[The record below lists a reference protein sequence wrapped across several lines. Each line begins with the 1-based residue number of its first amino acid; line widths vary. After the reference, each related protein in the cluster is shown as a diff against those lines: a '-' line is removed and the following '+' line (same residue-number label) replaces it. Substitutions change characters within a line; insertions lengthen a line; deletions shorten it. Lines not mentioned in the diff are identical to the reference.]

1 MSRNYV
7 LHAPRALTAAVAA
20 ALGLTVPSI
29 LVAQGAPGP
38 AAANS
43 EGEVQEVTVTGSRI
57 VRRDYTALS
66 PIVTVEQERLE
77 RSSTLGLESTLN
89 QMPQF
94 APAGTQFVA
103 NQTESTAFQSVG
115 IASLNMRGLG
125 TNRNLVLINGRRA
138 QPANATLVVDVNTI
152 PSAAIANIE
161 IISGGAS
168 SVYGADAIAGV
179 VNFILKDNFEG
190 LVLDAQTSATEEG
203 DGEET
208 RANALF
214 GGKFSEERGS
224 VMIGLD
230 WTRRSEVLQA
240 DREFY
245 RSGWADPGT
254 AGGAIRGT
262 TFRPNNPANQPSQ
275 AALDLVFDDFAP
287 GSAARASQIFFNP
300 DNTVFQSSPNAIGYD
315 GPLDGTIKLLNPD
328 ALGRRVLSE
337 VETQG
342 LISSPMERYSA
353 FGRATYAITD
363 NINSSIQATFSSIE
377 IDSVLVFSP
386 AVTFWDA
393 TIPHDAAHPVPE
405 ELEILLNSRLNAN
418 GTSNAAGPWRLER
431 YLDFLGPRK
440 STNTNNVYQVMLG
453 LDGKI
458 PAIDWTWEAYASQGR
473 TDQVTYLKSGF
484 ASLNRYRQLV
494 QSANYGRGFSAN
506 ANNGFVASCTTG
518 LPIFE
523 DFTPSQ
529 DCIDAIQAQ
538 MKNYTDFTQEIV
550 EANLQGK
557 LFNLPSGELRTAIGA
572 SWRKNE
578 VTFQPDPLLGVE
590 SFVDQPIGLFA
601 VSDTAGSTTVKEV
614 YAEFLVPL
622 LNDLPLMKDLNLELG
637 IRHSDYNTA
646 GGELTW
652 KALMDWSLTDTF
664 TFRGGYQVASRAPN
678 TAELFTGSTLV
689 VSQFPLG
696 DPCASNTQ
704 APWGNTAANPDRAQ
718 VQELCRA
725 IIDNPASNYSTG
737 NNADTYVGPFG
748 FFPLEIENRTG
759 NPDLATEEAK
769 TWTFGFV
776 FNSPFDSGA
785 LRNFTIS
792 VDWYNIELAGAI
804 NPISAVTVYQLCLNG
819 NGTSNPDYL
828 LDDPGGVCRLITR
841 DRATGDRLRV
851 NAPYL
856 NLGGIETSGIDL
868 SLAWRSDFADMGLES
883 VPGGLA
889 LNLSFNWLDTFKTQ
903 ASPGAPFLENAGTLA
918 ESGQY
923 DWRLSTNLTYN
934 IGSVNV
940 GINWRHLPSAHDA
953 AFVTVPTTTID
964 DVDSYDNFSL
974 SAGWRINDTLQ
985 IRGGVDNLFNADP
998 NIVAAN
1004 PPVTN
1009 NATNTLPGYYD
1020 LLGRRYYL
1028 GVKATF

>member
-1 MSRNYV
+1 MSRKYV
-7 LHAPRALTAAVAA
+7 LHAPRALAASVAA
-20 ALGLTVPSI
+20 AMGLTIPTL

-38 AAANS
+38 AAAGA
-43 EGEVQEVTVTGSRI
+43 EDDVQEVTITGSRI

-103 NQTESTAFQSVG
+103 NQTQSTAFESVG

-152 PSAAIANIE
+152 PAAAIANIE

-240 DREFY
+240 DREFFQ
-245 RSGWADPGT
+245 RGWADLGT
-254 AGGAIRGT
+254 TGGALRGT
-262 TFRPNNPANQPSQ
+262 TWRPNNAANQPSQ
-275 AALDLVFDDFAP
+275 QALDDVFNELPA
-287 GSAARASQIFFNP
+287 GSAARNAQIYFNP
-300 DNTVFQSSPNAIGYD
+300 DNTVFQSSPNAIGYS
-315 GPLDGTIKLLNPD
+315 GPLDQGIKLLNPNPM
-328 ALGRRVLSE
+328 GQQVLSE

-363 NINSSIQATFSSIE
+363 HISSSIQANFSSIE
-377 IDSVLVFSP
+377 IDSVLLYSP

-393 TIPHDAAHPVPE
+393 TIPYDAAHPVPD
-405 ELEILLNSRLNAN
+405 ELATLLDSRQAN
-418 GTSNAAGPWRLER
+418 TGPWRLER

-440 STNTNNVYQVMLG
+440 STNTNNVYQVMIG
-453 LDGKI
+453 LDGRI
-458 PAIDWTWEAYASQGR
+458 PSIDWTWEAYASQGR
-473 TDQVTYLKSGF
+473 TDQVTFLKSGF
-484 ASLNRYRQLV
+484 ASLNRYRQIV
-494 QSANYGRGFSAN
+494 SAPNYGRNFTLN
-506 ANNGFVASCTTG
+506 ANNGFVASCTSG

-523 DFTPSQ
+523 SFTPSQ
-529 DCIDAIQAQ
+529 DCVDALTAQ

-550 EANLQGK
+550 EANVQGK
-557 LFNLPSGELRTAIGA
+557 LFNLPAGEVRTAIGA

-578 VTFQPDPLLGVE
+578 ITFQPDPLLSVE
-590 SFVDQPIGLFA
+590 SIIDQPIGLFA
-601 VSDTAGSTTVKEV
+601 VSDTSGSTTVKEI

-622 LNDLPLMKDLNLELG
+622 LDDLPLIKDLNLELG
-637 IRHSDYNTA
+637 VRHSDYNTA

-664 TFRGGYQVASRAPN
+664 AFRGGYQVASRAPN
-678 TAELFTGSTLV
+678 TAELFTGSTLFV
-689 VSQFPLG
+689 APFPVG

-704 APWGNTAANPDRAQ
+704 APWGNVASNPDRLQ
-718 VQELCRA
+718 VQQLCSA
-725 IIDNPASNYSTG
+725 IIGANGASNYDLNPGS
-737 NNADTYVGPFG
+737 YVGPFG
-748 FFPLEIENRTG
+748 FFTLEIENRTG
-759 NPDLATEEAK
+759 NPTLQTEEAK
-769 TWTFGFV
+769 TWSFGFV
-776 FNSPFDSGA
+776 LNSPS
-785 LRNFTIS
+785 RNFTAS
-792 VDWYNIELAGAI
+792 LDWYDIELSGAI
-804 NPISAVTVYQLCLNG
+804 NPLSAVTTYQLCLNA
-819 NGTSNPDYL
+819 NGTSNPEYA
-828 LDDPGGVCRLITR
+828 LDDPGGFCRFITR
-841 DRATGDRLRV
+841 DRISGDRLRV
-851 NAPYL
+851 DAPYF
-856 NLGGIETSGIDL
+856 NLGGIKTSGVDL
-868 SLAWRSDFADMGLES
+868 ALAWRSDFADIGLQS
-883 VPGGLA
+883 VPGSLGL
-889 LNLSFNWLDTFKTQ
+889 NVSFNWLDTFKTQ

-923 DWRLSTNLTYN
+923 DWRLSTNLTYS

-940 GINWRHLPSAHDA
+940 ALNWRHLPSAHDL
-953 AFVTVPTTTID
+953 AFVTLPATTVD
-964 DVDSYDNFSL
+964 DVESYDNFSL
-974 SAGWRINDTLQ
+974 SAGWRITDTFQL
-985 IRGGVDNLFNADP
+985 RAGVDNLFNEDP
-998 NIVAAN
+998 PIVGAN
-1004 PPVTN
+1004 PPLTN

-1020 LLGRRYYL
+1020 LLGRRFYV
-1028 GVKATF
+1028 GMKASF